1 MLKASLLKP
10 LMTILTVVALAA
22 TAGCGFH
29 LRGTTRIPQ
38 PLQKMSLQSYDPY
51 GPLTRA
57 VREQMQL
64 NDITIVSDTTPGVH
78 QLPTLRINGSGQGDA
93 VVSVFRNGIA
103 AEKNITLNV
112 NASVLIPGQDL
123 YPLSVQ
129 VTRSFFDNP
138 NTALA
143 KAAEEDLLR
152 DEMYEEAAR
161 RLMLK
166 LLTIQARTP
175 AATDTLPANSAPAQ

>member
-1 MLKASLLKP
+1 M
-10 LMTILTVVALAA
+10 
-22 TAGCGFH
+22 
-29 LRGTTRIPQ
+29 
-38 PLQKMSLQSYDPY
+38 
-51 GPLTRA
+51 
-57 VREQMQL
+57 
-64 NDITIVSDTTPGVH
+64 
-78 QLPTLRINGSGQGDA
+78 
-93 VVSVFRNGIA
+93 SVFRNGIA